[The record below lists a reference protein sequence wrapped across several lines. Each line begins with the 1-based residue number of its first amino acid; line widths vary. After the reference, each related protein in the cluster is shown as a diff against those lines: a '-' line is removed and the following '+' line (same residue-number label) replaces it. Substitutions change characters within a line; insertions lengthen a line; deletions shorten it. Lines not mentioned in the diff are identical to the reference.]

1 MRLKI
6 YFGYTFPCENGT
18 GCEEAMLVA
27 VSVCIDRVVIGVV
40 EKTKGE
46 RVWRDFRLRWFERE
60 REMMNSCYI

>member
-1 MRLKI
+1 MYRQSRDWR
-6 YFGYTFPCENGT
+6 GR
-18 GCEEAMLVA
+18 V
-27 VSVCIDRVVIGVV
+27 DRVVIGVV